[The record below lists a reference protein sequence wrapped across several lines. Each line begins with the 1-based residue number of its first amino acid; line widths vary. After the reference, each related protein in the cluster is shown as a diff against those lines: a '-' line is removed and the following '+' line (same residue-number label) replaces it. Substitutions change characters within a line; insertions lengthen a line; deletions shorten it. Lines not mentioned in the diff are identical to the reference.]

1 MRISDWS
8 SDVCSSDLLGHM
20 PGYVAGEPHKVH
32 FDQHAFLVHS
42 EDGNDWTKV
51 QGVRFDLEYDR
62 SKAAPKLSNIEI
74 QENYLNQLKQL
85 GASLL
90 DTDADEE
97 TEIVAGHDAHAQ
109 AIWGDIHRTEGAT

>member
-1 MRISDWS
+1 
-8 SDVCSSDLLGHM
+8 M
-20 PGYVAGEPHKVH
+20 PGYVAVEPHKVH

-74 QENYLNQLKQL
+74 QENYLNALKQL
-85 GASLL
+85 GASVLY
-90 DTDADEE
+90 TDDDEDN
-97 TEIVAGHDAHAQ
+97 EIVARYDDNGQ
-109 AIWGDIHRTEGAT
+109 AIWMEIDIDNNLDEINVHEIGRAHV